1 MMVQPENPLSLALVQ
16 MASTPDREANLAT
29 VRRVLAE
36 HTEAD
41 DLAVFPECVLCLG
54 RGETVRAGAE
64 PAAATAAEL
73 GALCRETAR
82 AALFGGVAVQDGG
95 GRILNRALLVAA
107 DGRLLAHYDKI
118 HLFRLDPDTP
128 SGIDESRIYAAGS
141 EPVAVEFRGWRIG
154 LSICYDLRFPE
165 LFRAWGPVDLAVCT
179 AAFTA
184 ATGLAH
190 WEVLLRARAIENQC
204 YLAAAAQC
212 GTNAE
217 TGVEHYGHSLLADPW
232 GHIRAQ
238 AGEGEGVLRVTLEPE
253 RIREVR
259 KRLPALEHRVPGL

>member
-1 MMVQPENPLSLALVQ
+1 MISLPQNPLALALVQ
-16 MASTPDREANLAT
+16 MASQPDPRTNLAT
-29 VRRVLAE
+29 VRRVLGD
-36 HTEAD
+36 HTAPE

-54 RGETVRAGAE
+54 RGQTVRATAQ
-64 PAAATAAEL
+64 PMAATAAEL

-82 AALFGGVAVQDGG
+82 AALFGGVAVRDGD
-95 GRILNRALLVAA
+95 RLFNRALLVAA
-107 DGRLLAHYDKI
+107 DGRLLAQYDKM

-128 SGIDESRIYAAGS
+128 SGIDESRTYAAGDK
-141 EPVAVEFRGWRIG
+141 PVTVDYCGWRLG

-184 ATGLAH
+184 GTGLAH

-204 YLAAAAQC
+204 YMAAAAQC
-212 GTNAE
+212 GSNAE
-217 TGVEHYGHSLLADPW
+217 TGVEHYGNSLLADPW
-232 GHIRAQ
+232 GQIRAQ
-238 AGEGEGVLRVTLEPE
+238 AGDGEGVLRVTLEPE

-259 KRLPALEHRVPGL
+259 QRLPALDHRLPL